1 MKVLQKKKK
10 LKGLLDTFVKFF
22 KKILLVYSV

>member
-1 MKVLQKKKK
+1 MKVLQKKK